1 MKAIIF
7 AAGLGTRLKP
17 LTDRL
22 PKALVPV
29 GGKPLLWHVIRKLQK
44 AGVDEF
50 VINVHHFADLISD
63 YLELEDWFGAR
74 IELSVEEEMP
84 LETGGGI
91 RKAAELLQ
99 DCGSF
104 FAHNVDII
112 SNADLTALAAAAR
125 PEALATLLVS
135 DRQTQRYLL
144 FNDDMRLVGWTNI
157 ATGEIRSPYKGLRVE
172 NCSKYAF
179 AGIHYISDKIL
190 PLLQEMPDRF
200 SIMDFYLQVA
210 DEFPIYG
217 FAPEG
222 LQIVDVGKPD
232 TLEKARALFEEN
244 R

>member
-1 MKAIIF
+1 M
-7 AAGLGTRLKP
+7 
-17 LTDRL
+17 
-22 PKALVPV
+22 
-29 GGKPLLWHVIRKLQK
+29 LWHVIKKLQA

-63 YLELEDWFGAR
+63 YLELEDWFGAK
-74 IELSVEEEMP
+74 IELSLEEDMP

-99 DCGSF
+99 GCGCF

-112 SNADLTALAAAAR
+112 SNADLTALAAAAQ
-125 PEALATLLVS
+125 PDALATLVVS
-135 DRQTQRYLL
+135 KRETQRYLL
-144 FNDDMRLVGWTNI
+144 FDDNMRLVGWTNI
-157 ATGEIRSPYKGLRVE
+157 ATGEVRSPYTDLRVE
-172 NCSKYAF
+172 DCSKYAF

-190 PLLQEMPDRF
+190 PLLQQMPERF

-217 FAPEG
+217 YAPEG
-222 LQIVDVGKPD
+222 LQIVDVGKPE
-232 TLEKARALFEEN
+232 TLERARALFEEN

>member
-29 GGKPLLWHVIRKLQK
+29 GGRPLLWHVIKKLQA

-63 YLELEDWFGAR
+63 YLELEDWFGAK
-74 IELSVEEEMP
+74 IELSLEEDMP

-99 DCGSF
+99 GCGCF

-112 SNADLTALAAAAR
+112 SNADLTALAAAAQ
-125 PEALATLLVS
+125 PDALATLVVS
-135 DRQTQRYLL
+135 KRETQRYLL
-144 FNDDMRLVGWTNI
+144 FDDNMRLVGWTNI
-157 ATGEIRSPYKGLRVE
+157 ATGEVRSPYKGLRVE
-172 NCSKYAF
+172 DCSKYAF

-190 PLLQEMPDRF
+190 PLLQQMPERF

-217 FAPEG
+217 YAPEG
-222 LQIVDVGKPD
+222 LQIVDVGKPE
-232 TLEKARALFEEN
+232 TLERARALFE
-244 R
+244 

>member
-99 DCGSF
+99 DCESF

-112 SNADLTALAAAAR
+112 SNADLTALATAAR

-157 ATGEIRSPYKGLRVE
+157 ATGEVRSPYKGLRVE

>member
-29 GGKPLLWHVIRKLQK
+29 GGRPLLWHVIKKLQA

-63 YLELEDWFGAR
+63 YLQLEDWFGSR
-74 IELSVEEEMP
+74 IELSIEEDQP

-99 DCGSF
+99 DCGCF

-112 SNADLTALAAAAR
+112 SNADLNALAAAAR
-125 PEALATLLVS
+125 PDALSTLLVS
-135 DRQTQRYLL
+135 KRDTQRYLL

-157 ATGEIRSPYKGLRVE
+157 ATGEVRSPYKDLRVE
-172 NCSKYAF
+172 DCSKYAF

-190 PLLQEMPDRF
+190 PLLQQMPERF
-200 SIMDFYLQVA
+200 SIMDFYLQAA
-210 DEFPIYG
+210 DEFSIYG
-217 FAPEG
+217 YAPEG
-222 LQIVDVGKPD
+222 LQIVDVGKPE
-232 TLEKARALFEEN
+232 TLERARALFEDN

>member
-1 MKAIIF
+1 M
-7 AAGLGTRLKP
+7 
-17 LTDRL
+17 
-22 PKALVPV
+22 
-29 GGKPLLWHVIRKLQK
+29 LWHVIKKLQA

-63 YLELEDWFGAR
+63 YLELEDWFGAK
-74 IELSVEEEMP
+74 IELSLEEDMP

-99 DCGSF
+99 GCGCF

-112 SNADLTALAAAAR
+112 SNADLTALAAAAQ
-125 PEALATLLVS
+125 PDALATLVVS
-135 DRQTQRYLL
+135 KRETQRYLL
-144 FNDDMRLVGWTNI
+144 FDDNMRLVGWTNI
-157 ATGEIRSPYKGLRVE
+157 ATGEVRSPYKGLRVE
-172 NCSKYAF
+172 DCSKYAF

-190 PLLQEMPDRF
+190 PLLQQMPERF

-217 FAPEG
+217 YAPEG
-222 LQIVDVGKPD
+222 LQIVDVGKPE
-232 TLEKARALFEEN
+232 TLERARALFEEN